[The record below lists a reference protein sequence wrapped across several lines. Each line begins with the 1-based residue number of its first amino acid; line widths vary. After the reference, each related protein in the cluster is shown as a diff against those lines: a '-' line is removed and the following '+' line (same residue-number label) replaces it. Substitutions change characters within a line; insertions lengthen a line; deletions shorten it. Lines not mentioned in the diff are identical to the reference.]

1 MGKSSSQLLDR
12 VHRRAA
18 RLISGTRL
26 ADHVSNDLL
35 LSRAGLTSLVA
46 HRKFRLAQF
55 AFRFLNGS
63 VPTHL
68 SDAMEHW
75 QQSVSS
81 RSLLLRK
88 PPAIR
93 LPRAKKKILSIS
105 PLYLV
110 LSLWNSLPSELCYA
124 PLSVLKLQFL
134 ESS

>member
-18 RLISGTRL
+18 RLIPGTRL

-63 VPTHL
+63 VSTHL

-75 QQSVSS
+75 TQSVSS
-81 RSLLLRK
+81 RFLLLRK
-88 PPAIR
+88 TSAIR
-93 LPRAKKKILSIS
+93 LPRAKKILSIS
-105 PLYLV
+105 PLYLA
-110 LSLWNSLPSELCYA
+110 LSLWNSLPSELRSA
-124 PLSVLKLQFL
+124 PLSVLKLHFL